1 MFIHF
6 RVKATPSDPE
16 KVMAISNATEIGVQ
30 FGMPDDM
37 STFEDYSYSATSQL
51 ENYLKLDNSKIDL
64 FPASYDIK
72 FYEDNTY
79 TNVMTSA
86 DGSTTFGATGIAD
99 GTAYADS
106 GITIPKAGTDFSL
119 INSNNEYFYGFK
131 YVDSTGTEQ
140 SLDDL

>member
-1 MFIHF
+1 
-6 RVKATPSDPE
+6 
-16 KVMAISNATEIGVQ
+16 
-30 FGMPDDM
+30 MPDDM

-140 SLDDL
+140 SLDDLSTIDANAVAKGYSDSVIRVLS